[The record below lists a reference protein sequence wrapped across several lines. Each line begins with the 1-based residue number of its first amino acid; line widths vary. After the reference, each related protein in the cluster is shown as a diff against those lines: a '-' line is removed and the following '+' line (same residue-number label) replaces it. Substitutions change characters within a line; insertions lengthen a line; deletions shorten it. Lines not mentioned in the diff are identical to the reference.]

1 MLEVMV
7 ENLMKTYNRVLGD
20 NITSL
25 SPDVTK
31 ELAASLAL
39 TSDKGVDSVAV
50 LGKLGVIIQDLTLIK
65 NSIQN
70 KLKEIEDDSSIP
82 MLFAR
87 SFLFD
92 IDEAI
97 VLSNVIKTEIAA

>member
-1 MLEVMV
+1 
-7 ENLMKTYNRVLGD
+7 MKTYNRVLGD

-25 SPDVTK
+25 SPDVAK
-31 ELAASLAL
+31 ELAAALAL
-39 TSDKGVDSVAV
+39 TSDKGVNSVAI

-65 NSIQN
+65 NSIQS

-87 SFLFD
+87 SYLSD
-92 IDEAI
+92 IEEAI
-97 VLSNVIKTEIAA
+97 ELSNILKSELADAA